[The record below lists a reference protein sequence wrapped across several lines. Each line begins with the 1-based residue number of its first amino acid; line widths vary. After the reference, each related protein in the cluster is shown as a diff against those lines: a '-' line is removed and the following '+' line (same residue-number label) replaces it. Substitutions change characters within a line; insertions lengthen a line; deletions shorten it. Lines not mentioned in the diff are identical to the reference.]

1 MRPVLLLH
9 ASPPRPGSLVV
20 PHAVLQRRDV
30 LLRAL
35 HALPRVPG
43 RIHRRARSR
52 RRHHA
57 VSRHIFHRL
66 LHHGPRAR
74 HAPLRDLHHVRR
86 RMDASLFV
94 HRHPRVPAAQQHDA
108 ALRRRAR
115 RGAAHHPAL
124 HLRGAGQAEAL
135 ASLRRP
141 LLRHPRG
148 VSHRAHLQGVPHVQ
162 VRLRGRPRPAPL
174 ARRGVPGLGPRLP
187 HALARPPAHELQGQA
202 HPHVRHAHLPDWN
215 PRLCRVRGCRRAPQG
230 RQLRAH
236 GCAPRPRLR
245 VLPLPFRRRR
255 ARRVHPELHHDL
267 HRPQEDHL
275 QHLLGG
281 SRHRPHRDAHEGG
294 RRGPDHLLRRV
305 QRARLPVRGAQED
318 HRRGHELGAA
328 SRPGAQARGNPL
340 PHLEAVLRHLGP
352 LRL

>member
-94 HRHPRVPAAQQHDA
+94 HRHPRVLASQQHDA
-108 ALRRRAR
+108 AVRDRARGRASDHRAVHLRGAKQAASVASLRRALLPHARHLSHDAHLQSREAEHVRVRRRPRAAPLARRRVPRLGQGVPHAIARSREDELPLQAPRLHRDADDANRDARVRHVRHVRERAGRFHLPGCDFVRAGVRLLSVPHGRRRAR
-115 RGAAHHPAL
+115 RL
-124 HLRGAGQAEAL
+124 HAK
-135 ASLRRP
+135 
-141 LLRHPRG
+141 
-148 VSHRAHLQGVPHVQ
+148 
-162 VRLRGRPRPAPL
+162 
-174 ARRGVPGLGPRLP
+174 
-187 HALARPPAHELQGQA
+187 
-202 HPHVRHAHLPDWN
+202 
-215 PRLCRVRGCRRAPQG
+215 
-230 RQLRAH
+230 
-236 GCAPRPRLR
+236 
-245 VLPLPFRRRR
+245 
-255 ARRVHPELHHDL
+255 LHHDV
-267 HRPQEDHL
+267 HRTEEDHL
-275 QHLLGG
+275 QHLVGG
-281 SRHRPHRDAHEGG
+281 PRDRSHGDAHDPGG
-294 RRGPDHLLRRV
+294 HRAHHLKRGV
-305 QRARLPVRGAQED
+305 QRPGLPVRGPEED